1 MEIKEQA
8 SVDVLMDVLCDV
20 CKCSTLIPGSGLQ
33 YGRLEAQ
40 WGHGSKHAGEHYQV
54 HLCEP
59 CFFKALA
66 EMRGECR
73 INTMFDDDAD
83 DPYAYENLGLVSE
96 GHIRKK
102 S

>member
-8 SVDVLMDVLCDV
+8 SVEILKDVLCDV

-40 WGHGSKHAGEHYQV
+40 WGYGSKHDGEHYQV
-54 HLCEP
+54 RLCEP
-59 CFFKALA
+59 CFFKAL
-66 EMRGECR
+66 GELRRECM
-73 INTMFDDDAD
+73 INTMFDDD
-83 DPYAYENLGLVSE
+83 DPLAYERLGLGSE
-96 GHIRKK
+96 GNIWKK